1 MVKKKKVLKP
11 KPKVVKL
18 KDFNVWG
25 EADKIEKDALK
36 KGSVKGGKEKG
47 WQFMQN
53 LKRNFTER

>member
-1 MVKKKKVLKP
+1 MAKKKKVLKP

-47 WQFMQN
+47 W
-53 LKRNFTER
+53 